1 MAPLIDQFNKNF
13 CQKKKNYNTPNSKYK
28 LAKYNPYKHMN

>member
-1 MAPLIDQFNKNF
+1 MAPLIDQFNKKF
-13 CQKKKNYNTPNSKYK
+13 CQKKNYNTPNSKYK